1 MPLMHIMI
9 AIKREI
15 LTEKIKIALLQKG
28 NWSYFT
34 YNLISLNNFT
44 IYAKVRRFY
53 VSIYFY

>member
-1 MPLMHIMI
+1 MHIMI

-34 YNLISLNNFT
+34 YNLISLNDFT
-44 IYAKVRRFY
+44 INLEL
-53 VSIYFY
+53 IYMPK